1 MAEIDLEALRSAAPK
16 QKTEEKKSSSG
27 GIDLN
32 ALREAAPE
40 RSVGEKI
47 VSGLKKSPRTFAD
60 IGKGIIAAPTALFQ
74 GIAETGTA
82 LVDRQFGTN
91 LTAPTTKAFDY
102 MLEPYRP
109 ETAAGNISQLA
120 TEEGIKLIPFFRG
133 LRIISKAAKGE
144 KAGTAVPVAASNVG
158 KALQKFGRSKT
169 GQRLFASSDDP
180 ITFKSLL
187 SKEGAKKAAKQ
198 TLPSIGIGA
207 AYHFGTEFLTSP
219 DSRPSLSDQFD
230 MLPDFLQTEQYDNHR
245 GRDNA
250 NRVLSNKLKKGTE
263 IAAFSSIIDAGF
275 FGAQAA
281 VRSPL
286 VTTPLSYGTRKT
298 AEVIRKAS
306 DVLGEQVADTYAA
319 NLFAK
324 GKTKIKPVTDKAGA
338 QLARYF
344 TTTGGADPVLVQG
357 IRDTVDKGDGLQRKA
372 LDAMDQFHS
381 ATNNLLKRTKFWQR
395 TKPEA
400 TELRDDL
407 DAYLRFQFGQEPGKP
422 FNPKIFEMQGEGFQL
437 KYGPKVREAADKMLD
452 SRAELQDY
460 LLGRLERE
468 ASVLGPGKRKDMALN
483 AISVIKETNAAGE
496 GYLRRIF
503 EAKENPEKFLR
514 DFFKRG
520 GVKSKEYIEAVDEI
534 ANNIFD
540 NVENV
545 GKSEA
550 YIRREAEKIVNESI
564 YLPAV
569 IDDSVDPDIV
579 LGKIIQ
585 GFKEGK
591 EGGLFAK
598 DVNKFSVVEDML
610 IKRSEAIDKSPKLR
624 TLMGE
629 VTDPLEAYVRTTSD
643 IAKTSSAAELYSS
656 ILKSPLARDISQE
669 TINDIIGGNA
679 RPSVVRVPTKPE
691 IDARNQ
697 AMRSGFRYV
706 DAPKENPVSGL
717 FDSIGQKTG
726 KTNVGEITEEI
737 ERLESAL
744 DASNYVKLGAEP
756 ESGVVEETAN
766 IFGGRY
772 GDLTGQW
779 VSPETYR
786 ALHEPLNLSP
796 SSEIVG
802 VFQQIRAFSQKMAI
816 VPSPTTQVRNITG
829 NFQMLMMNGNIQ
841 RNLDFMD
848 AFEVFTKG
856 LSDLGDD
863 EVRRLADILNHSGLR
878 DSSVIFR
885 SLKEYQAA
893 GKDLRFGGKLAKG
906 IQGFEDVVPF
916 MRFAEKIY
924 GESDA
929 FFKALAYMGERN
941 KLGNA
946 FAKSGLNQSN
956 KFLYEAMEQAGL
968 VRPSTGQLGISKFGL
983 LDGSAINVVKDTMP
997 MYDRIPEA
1005 LRFIDR
1011 IPIFGNFTSFASENF
1026 RNGYNILD
1034 RGLKELS
1041 FEISPAQRD
1050 SIIVDQMGKGRTR
1063 EQALASID
1071 IFEKQIRGIGAQR
1084 LTNSLA
1090 VTVAAPKGLTKFSQK
1105 LTGTTDAEMAAIEA
1119 SVPDFAKGGNFIVL
1133 ENDNKGNVEV
1143 VNQSYHNPYGY
1154 ITEAI
1159 RSGLQAYNEAGRLGK
1174 SEAKQ
1179 LMDAAMAAGF
1189 KKFADPFGSETIIYD
1204 RLRTALPDY
1213 LAVGRNG
1220 VTSTGAK
1227 VYRDNDTRGEAFVK
1241 GTLHILEGLAPRYW
1255 LEIYE
1260 ERNGR
1265 PREGKLLRS
1274 LSGTPAA
1281 VTGDDVDFNAE
1292 FARLV
1297 TGFTPM
1303 KVSGVQSLGY
1313 NAEEY
1318 QQLRNDSRAAM
1329 GSILRA
1335 PDYTAAEKL
1344 QAYKDYVEDQQ
1355 RFQNLIYNS
1364 IKVAEE
1370 LGTPA
1375 DDIAN
1380 ALRGAGMGKAE
1391 VGSIMDGKL
1400 YITPISTDF
1409 QRDLAR
1415 YNDLRKINPMEEI
1428 PYTDINEY
1436 RKGFG
1441 NFLLDAAK
1449 LLPESR
1455 VGPSQRYQ
1463 KIDIDALR
1471 SVAPQIQAPA
1481 PAAPTID
1488 LNQLRGVAPT
1498 SSGPAPQRKVDPT
1511 LLGTD
1516 PATQALA
1523 ESLNRT

>member
-16 QKTEEKKSSSG
+16 QKTEETKPSSG

-32 ALREAAPE
+32 ALKEAAPK
-40 RSVGEKI
+40 RSLGEKF
-47 VSGLKKSPRTFAD
+47 VAGLKKSPRAFAD
-60 IGKGIIAAPTALFQ
+60 IGKGIIAAPTALLQ
-74 GIAETGTA
+74 GLSQTA
-82 LVDRQFGTN
+82 TAVVDRQFGTN

-109 ETAAGNISQLA
+109 ETAAGNIAQLA
-120 TEEGIKLIPFFRG
+120 TEEGIKLIPLFRY
-133 LRIISKAAKGE
+133 LRIAQKAAKGE
-144 KAGTAVPVAASNVG
+144 KAGTAVPAAASQVG
-158 KALQKFGRSKT
+158 RAVQKFGRSKT
-169 GQRLFASSDDP
+169 GQRLFASDAP
-180 ITFKSLL
+180 LI
-187 SKEGAKKAAKQ
+187 SKETIKRGIA
-198 TLPSIGIGA
+198 TGGIGA

-230 MLPDFLQTEQYDNHR
+230 VLPDFLQTEQYDNHK

-250 NRVLSNKLKKGTE
+250 NRVLSNKLKRGTE
-263 IAAFSSIIDAGF
+263 IAALSGIIDAGF

-281 VRSPL
+281 VRSPY
-286 VTTPLSYGTRKT
+286 VSTPLSYGTRKT

-324 GKTKIKPVTDKAGA
+324 GKTKIKPVTDRAGA

-381 ATNNLLKRTKFWQR
+381 ATNNVLKRTKFWQK

-400 TELRDDL
+400 TELRNDL

-422 FNPKIFEMQGEGFQL
+422 FDLAAQGEKFQI
-437 KYGPKVREAADKMLD
+437 KYGAKVREAADKMVD

-468 ASVLGPGKRKDMALN
+468 ASVLGPGKRKEMALN

-514 DFFKRG
+514 EFQKRG
-520 GVKSKEYIEAVDEI
+520 GLKSKAYTEAVDEVY
-534 ANNIFD
+534 NNMGFMKEYRDMSPAI
-540 NVENV
+540 VR
-545 GKSEA
+545 KK
-550 YIRREAEKIVNESI
+550 AEEVVNESI
-564 YLPAV
+564 FLPAV
-569 IDDSVDPDIV
+569 IDDGVDPDVV
-579 LGKIIQ
+579 LGKVIK
-585 GFKEGK
+585 GFQEAK
-591 EGGLFAK
+591 GGRLFAK
-598 DVNKFSVVEDML
+598 DVNKLSVVEDML
-610 IKRSEAIDKSPKLR
+610 IKRSEMIDKSPKLR

-629 VTDPLEAYVRTTSD
+629 VTDPLEAYVRTASD

-669 TINDIIGGNA
+669 VVNDIFQGTA
-679 RPSVVRVPTKPE
+679 RPSVVRVPTMPE
-691 IDARNQ
+691 IQARSKAAAQ
-697 AMRSGFRYV
+697 GVRYV
-706 DAPKENPVSGL
+706 DSPKENPVSGL
-717 FDSIGQKTG
+717 FDSIGQKSGATD
-726 KTNVGEITEEI
+726 VGQTLDEIK
-737 ERLESAL
+737 RLESSL
-744 DASNYVKLGAEP
+744 DASNYVKLGADP
-756 ESGVVEETAN
+756 ETGLVDESLS

-796 SSEIVG
+796 NSELVG
-802 VFQQIRAFSQKMAI
+802 IFQQIRAFSQKMAI

-829 NFQMLMMNGNIQ
+829 NFQMLMMNGNVQ

-878 DSSVIFR
+878 DSSVIFK

-893 GKDLRFGGKLAKG
+893 GKDLKLGGKLAKG

-946 FAKSGLNQSN
+946 FAKSGFNQSN
-956 KFLYEAMEQAGL
+956 KFIYEAMEQAGL

-983 LDGSAINVVKDTMP
+983 LDGSAVNIVKDTMP

-1011 IPIFGNFTSFASENF
+1011 VPIFGNFTSFASENF

-1090 VTVAAPKGLTKFSQK
+1090 VAVTVPKGLTKFSQK

-1119 SVPDFAKGGNFIVL
+1119 SVADFAKGGNFIVL
-1133 ENDNKGNVEV
+1133 ENDNQGNIEV

-1189 KKFADPFGSETIIYD
+1189 EKFADPFGSETIIYD
-1204 RLRTALPDY
+1204 RLRTVLPDY
-1213 LAVGRNG
+1213 LAIGRNG

-1227 VYRDNDTRGEAFVK
+1227 VYRKSDTRGEAFVK
-1241 GTLHILEGLAPRYW
+1241 GTYHVLEGLAPRYW
-1255 LEIYE
+1255 LEIAE

-1265 PREGKLLRS
+1265 LRPGKLVRS
-1274 LSGTPAA
+1274 LTGTPAA
-1281 VTGDDVDFNAE
+1281 VTGDDTDFNAE

-1415 YNDLRKINPMEEI
+1415 YNDLRKITPMEEI

-1441 NFLLDAAK
+1441 NVLLDAAK

-1463 KIDIDALR
+1463 KIDIDALK
-1471 SVAPQIQAPA
+1471 SVAPQVQAPA

>member
-1 MAEIDLEALRSAAPK
+1 MAEVDLEALRSAAPNK
-16 QKTEEKKSSSG
+16 KTEEKKPSSG

-32 ALREAAPE
+32 ALREAAPK

-47 VSGLKKSPRTFAD
+47 VSGLKKSPRTMVD
-60 IGKGIIAAPTALFQ
+60 IGKGIIAAPTALLQ
-74 GIAETGTA
+74 GFSQTA
-82 LVDRQFGTN
+82 TAVVDKQFGTN

-120 TEEGIKLIPFFRG
+120 AEEGIKLIPLFRG
-133 LRIISKAAKGE
+133 LRIASKAAKGE

-158 KALQKFGRSKT
+158 KALQKFGKSKT
-169 GQRLFASSDDP
+169 GQRIFASDAP
-180 ITFKSLL
+180 LL
-187 SKEGAKKAAKQ
+187 SKETAKKA
-198 TLPSIGIGA
+198 LPSFGIGA

-230 MLPDFLQTEQYDNHR
+230 ILPDFLQTEQYDNHK

-250 NRVLSNKLKKGTE
+250 NRVLSNKLKRGFE
-263 IAAFSSIIDAGF
+263 IGAFSGLLDAGF

-281 VRSPL
+281 VRSPF
-286 VTTPLSYGTRKT
+286 VSTPLSYGTRKT

-324 GKTKIKPVTDKAGA
+324 GKTQIKPVTDKAGA
-338 QLARYF
+338 KLARYF
-344 TTTGGADPVLVQG
+344 TTTGGADPVLIQG

-372 LDAMDQFHS
+372 LDSMDQFHS
-381 ATNNLLKRTKFWQR
+381 ATNNVLKRTKFWQK

-400 TELRDDL
+400 TELRNDL
-407 DAYLRFQFGQEPGKP
+407 DAYLRFDFGKEIGKP
-422 FNPKIFEMQGEGFQL
+422 FDLAMQGEKFQI
-437 KYGPKVREAADKMLD
+437 KYGAKVREAADQMLD
-452 SRAELQDY
+452 SRANLQDY
-460 LLGRLERE
+460 MLGRLERE
-468 ASVLGPGKRKDMALN
+468 ASVLGPGKRKDLALD

-503 EAKENPEKFLR
+503 EAKENPEQFLR
-514 DFFKRG
+514 NFQKKG
-520 GVKSKEYIEAVDEI
+520 GLKSKLYTEAVDEVY
-534 ANNIFD
+534 NNMGFMNEYR
-540 NVENV
+540 NVSPAIV
-545 GKSEA
+545 RKK
-550 YIRREAEKIVNESI
+550 AEEVVNESI
-564 YLPAV
+564 FLPAV
-569 IDDSVDPDIV
+569 IDDAVDPDVV
-579 LGKIIQ
+579 LGKVIQ
-585 GFKEGK
+585 GFKEARDKQGK
-591 EGGLFAK
+591 LFAK

-610 IKRSEAIDKSPKLR
+610 IKRNELIDKSPKLR

-629 VTDPLEAYVRTTSD
+629 VTDPLEAYVRTASD
-643 IAKTSSAAELYSS
+643 ISKTTAAAELYSS

-669 TINDIIGGNA
+669 TVNDIFQGNA
-679 RPSVVRVPTKPE
+679 RPSVVRVPTMPE
-691 IDARNQ
+691 IQARSKAAAQ
-697 AMRSGFRYV
+697 GVKYV
-706 DAPKENPVSGL
+706 DSPKENPVSGL
-717 FDSIGQKTG
+717 FDSIGQKAGATDVPQ
-726 KTNVGEITEEI
+726 TLEQIQ
-737 ERLESAL
+737 RLESAL
-744 DASNYVKLGAEP
+744 DASNYVKLGADP
-756 ESGVVEETAN
+756 DTGLVEESLS

-802 VFQQIRAFSQKMAI
+802 IFQQIRAFSQKMAI

-856 LSDLGDD
+856 LNDLGDD

-893 GKDLRFGGKLAKG
+893 GSDLKLGGKLAKG

-929 FFKALAYMGERN
+929 LFKALAYMGERN

-968 VRPSTGQLGISKFGL
+968 VRPSTGQLGISKFGF
-983 LDGSAINVVKDTMP
+983 LDGSAINIVKDTMP

-1005 LRFIDR
+1005 LRFLDR
-1011 IPIFGNFTSFASENF
+1011 VPIFGNFTSFASENF

-1041 FEISPAQRD
+1041 FEISPAQRQ
-1050 SIIVDQMGKGRTR
+1050 SIVTDQMGNGLTR

-1090 VTVAAPKGLTKFSQK
+1090 VAIAAPKGLTKFSQK

-1133 ENDNKGNVEV
+1133 ENDNKGNIEV

-1159 RSGLQAYNEAGRLGK
+1159 RSGVQAYNESGRLGK

-1179 LMDAAMAAGF
+1179 LMDGAMAAGF
-1189 KKFADPFGSETIIYD
+1189 EKFADPFGSETIIYD
-1204 RLRTALPDY
+1204 RLRTVLPDY

-1220 VTSTGAK
+1220 VTSTGSK
-1227 VYRDNDTRGEAFVK
+1227 VYRESDTRGEAFVK
-1241 GTLHILEGLAPRYW
+1241 GTYHVLEGLAPRYW
-1255 LEIYE
+1255 LEIAE

-1265 PREGKLLRS
+1265 PRPGKLLRS
-1274 LSGTPAA
+1274 LTGTPAA
-1281 VTGDDVDFNAE
+1281 VTGQETDFNAE

-1329 GSILRA
+1329 GSVLRA

-1380 ALRGAGMGKAE
+1380 ALRGSGMGKSE
-1391 VGSIMDGKL
+1391 IGSIMDGKL
-1400 YITPISTDF
+1400 YITPVSTDF

-1415 YNDLRKINPMEEI
+1415 YNDLRKITPMEEI

-1441 NFLLDAAK
+1441 DFVLDAAK

-1455 VGPSQRYQ
+1455 VNPNQRYQ
-1463 KIDIDALR
+1463 KIDLDALK
-1471 SVAPQIQAPA
+1471 SVAPQNIQAPV
-1481 PAAPTID
+1481 PTTPTID
-1488 LNQLRGVAPT
+1488 LNQLRGIAPT
-1498 SSGPAPQRKVDPT
+1498 SSGPVPQRKVDPT